1 MDEHLRKKRWV
12 RDKDVQYMTAEWK
25 RAIKNKR
32 EPENWEKPFLGK
44 KRKDET
50 NG

>member
-1 MDEHLRKKRWV
+1 
-12 RDKDVQYMTAEWK
+12 MTAEWK

-32 EPENWEKPFLGK
+32 KRGQAYAKLRSPENWEKPFLGK
-44 KRKDET
+44 KSKDET